1 VSTVKV
7 IVGLHIEDDEVAVT
21 KLDEVA
27 VTKLD
32 ANVVDPTL
40 E

>member
-21 KLDEVA
+21 KLD
-27 VTKLD
+27 